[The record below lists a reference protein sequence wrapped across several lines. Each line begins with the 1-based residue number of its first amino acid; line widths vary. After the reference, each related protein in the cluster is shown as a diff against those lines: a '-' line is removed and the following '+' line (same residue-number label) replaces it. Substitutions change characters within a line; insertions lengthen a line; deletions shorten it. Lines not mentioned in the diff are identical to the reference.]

1 MPSLQVRQAIV
12 FCLKCE
18 QELGLL
24 TNEQDRA
31 LWLKRT
37 VNVWDLNEYEAKWA
51 NALVFPVEVNSRYHN

>member
-1 MPSLQVRQAIV
+1 MPSLQVRQAVV

-24 TNEQDRA
+24 KQKEDKM

-37 VNVWDLNEYEAKWA
+37 VNVWDLNEYEANWA
-51 NALVFPVEVNSRYHN
+51 NELVFHPEESSIYHN